1 MAASYSTE
9 AIVMPKIAAV
19 LKEEIARVA
28 RREVRDETE
37 KLKKASAQYRAQI
50 AELKRQVAALQKEVT
65 NLAKMNRQAKS
76 VTQESDVSK
85 TRWSPTRLK
94 AHRERLEL
102 SAEKFGKLFNVSGQ
116 TIYNWEGGARP
127 GKEHLAMIAQ
137 VRKLGKR
144 QAHAIVDA
152 KALRADPA

>member
-1 MAASYSTE
+1 
-9 AIVMPKIAAV
+9 MPNIAAV

-28 RREVRDETE
+28 RREVRGETE
-37 KLKKASAQYRAQI
+37 KLKKASAQYRTQI
-50 AELKRQVAALQKEVT
+50 TELRRQIAALQKDVAS
-65 NLAKMNRQAKS
+65 LSKMGRQTTSAA
-76 VTQESDVSK
+76 QEIDTSK
-85 TRWSPTRLK
+85 IRWSPTKFK

-116 TIYNWEGGARP
+116 TIYNWESGIRP

-137 VRKLGKR
+137 TRKLSKR

-152 KALRADPA
+152 K